1 MKEKNNFTVTNS
13 EYKLIKR
20 YIAAYEQAQARTLY
34 DVYKKP
40 SYLKKTAYAEHE
52 YIADN
57 LYTNEFG
64 LPFEK
69 CYETRITS
77 FNQFMF
83 TCVTEIEVNN
93 KPYSIYVISTP
104 STTYIYFTSDEVV
117 KISNSNDI
125 ENGIRNAIK
134 ISCSYSIIQ

>member
-1 MKEKNNFTVTNS
+1 MKENNIFKVSKS

-20 YIAAYEQAQARTLY
+20 YIQAYEQAQARSLY

-40 SYLKKTAYAEHE
+40 SFMKKTAYATHE
-52 YIADN
+52 YIVDT
-57 LYTNEFG
+57 LYTYELE

-83 TCVTEIEVNN
+83 TCVTKLEFNT
-93 KPYSIYVISTP
+93 KPYSIYVISLP
-104 STTYIYFTSDEVV
+104 SATYIYFTTQEVV
-117 KISNSNDI
+117 KILSSNDVDCGI
-125 ENGIRNAIK
+125 ATASRISRSYDEN
-134 ISCSYSIIQ
+134 